1 MTLLQNVLPETHEVR
16 FAAKFPSEQE
26 QTLFLHSTG
35 PDTDSQSVWPLQ
47 FEPMTGN
54 EGVGTVVG
62 VIGADVVT
70 VVTGVVAVVS
80 GNVTVGLGDGVV
92 VPLSADV
99 VVGAFVGGAGA
110 VVVDSSAAFV
120 VVVVLGVLSGING
133 GVSVVAAFVFSVMFW
148 DMSIFCVIVLTTC
161 TWEAIVEIKE

>member
-1 MTLLQNVLPETHEVR
+1 MQNVLPETHEVR
-16 FAAKFPSEQE
+16 FAAKCPSEQE
-26 QTLFLHSTG
+26 QALFLHSTG

-70 VVTGVVAVVS
+70 VVTDVFNVVS
-80 GNVTVGLGDGVV
+80 GDDTVGFGDVAV
-92 VPLSADV
+92 VPLSADA

-120 VVVVLGVLSGING
+120 VVVVVLGVLSGING
-133 GVSVVAAFVFSVMFW
+133 GVSIVVVFALSVIFG
-148 DMSIFCVIVLTTC
+148 DVSGFCVIVLTTC